1 MSNTTFGNG
10 TETYGN
16 GTETFYNGTYGN
28 GTYGN
33 GTYYN
38 TTYGNETFYN
48 TTLFSDEE
56 DPDMGQLVLPIIMGL
71 VIVCACCI
79 GACVCY
85 KNNKETKEWAAW
97 VRAKK
102 RGDPMTLV

>member
-10 TETYGN
+10 TYGN
-16 GTETFYNGTYGN
+16 GTFYNTTYSN
-28 GTYGN
+28 E
-33 GTYYN
+33 TYYN
-38 TTYGNETFYN
+38 GTYGNETFYN
-48 TTLFSDEE
+48 TTLFLDEE
-56 DPDMGQLVLPIIMGL
+56 DPDIGQLVLPIIMGL

-79 GACVCY
+79 SACVCY

-102 RGDPMTLV
+102 RGDPITLV